1 MWRKRKRRKIGERK
15 VDRETE
21 CDPSA
26 VSYVASPLTSH
37 CNYVNFVT
45 ISGCKGEVNIRIL
58 AGKRVEQKEKPDE
71 KGMERNR
78 K

>member
-26 VSYVASPLTSH
+26 VNERLRSFTLTSH
-37 CNYVNFVT
+37 CNFVNLLRLQ
-45 ISGCKGEVNIRIL
+45 SGSEHQNPR
-58 AGKRVEQKEKPDE
+58 RETRRTRRKPDE